1 MADAL
6 LSASLNVL
14 FDRLASPELI
24 NFIRRRNLSDELLD
38 ELKRKLVVV
47 LNVLDDAEVKQFSN
61 PNVKNWLVHV
71 KDAVYDAED
80 LLDEIA
86 TDALRCKMEAADSQI
101 GGGTHKAW
109 KWNKFSACVKAP
121 TAIQS
126 MESKVRGM
134 IALLEKI
141 ALEKVGFVLAEGG
154 VEKLSPR
161 PRSPISTSLEDESIV
176 LGRDEI
182 QKEMVKWLLSDNT
195 TGEKMEVMSIVGM
208 GGSGK
213 TTLARL
219 LYNDEGVKEHFD
231 LKAWVC
237 VSTEFLLIKVTKTI
251 LEEIGSKTDSDNLN
265 KLQLELKDQLSNKK
279 FLLVLDDVWNLK
291 PRDEGYMELSDL
303 EGWNSLRT
311 PLLAAAQ
318 GSKIVVTSRDQSVA
332 TTMRA
337 VHTHRLGE
345 LSPQHCWRLFEKLA
359 FQDRDSNAFVE
370 LEPIGR
376 QIVDKCQGL
385 PLAVKALGRLL
396 RSKVEKREWED
407 VFDSEIWHL
416 PSGPEILPSL
426 RLSYHHL
433 SLPLKHCFAY
443 CSIFPRNHE
452 FDKEKLILLWM
463 AEGLLHPQQGDKRR
477 MEEIGESYFDELL
490 AKSFFQKSIK
500 KNSYFVMHD
509 LIHALAQHVSEVFC
523 AQEGDDDR
531 VPKVS
536 EKTRHFLYFKSDYDR
551 MVTFKKFEA
560 ITKAKSLRTFLE
572 VKPSQYKPW
581 YILSK
586 RVLQDILPKMRC
598 LRVLSLRGYN
608 ITDLPKSIGNLKHLR
623 YLDLSFTMIQKLPES
638 VCYLCNLQTM
648 ILRRCSC
655 LNELPSRMGKLINL
669 RYLDIFGCDS
679 LIEMSTY
686 GIGRLKSLQRL
697 TYFIVG
703 QKNGLRIGELRE
715 LSKIRGTLQISKVNN
730 VVSVNDALQANIK
743 DKSYLDELILNWE
756 SGWVTN
762 GRITQHDATTDDIL
776 NSLQPHPNLKQL
788 SITNYPGARFPN
800 WLGDSSVLNL
810 LSLELRGCGNC
821 STLPPLGQLTH
832 LKYLQIS
839 GMNEVECVGSEFH
852 GNASFQSLETLSFED
867 MLNWEKWL
875 CCGEFPC
882 LQKLSIQECPKL
894 TGKLPEQLPS
904 LEELV
909 IVECPQLLMASLTV
923 PAIRELRMV
932 DFALQTSE
940 IKISDVSQWRQLPV
954 APHRLSII
962 KCDSM
967 ESLLEEEILQT
978 NIHYLEIYY
987 CCFSRSLNKVGLP
1000 ATLKSLSISNCTKVD
1015 LLLPELFR
1023 CHLPVLE
1030 RLSIDGGVIDDSFS
1044 LSFSLGIFPKLTDF
1058 TIDDLEGLE
1067 KLSISMSEGDP
1078 TSLCSLHLWNCPNLE
1093 TIELLAL
1100 NLKSCWI
1107 SSCSKL
1113 RSLAHTHSYIQE
1125 LGLWD
1130 CPELLF
1136 QREGLPSNLR
1146 QLQFQ
1151 SCNKLTPQVE
1161 WGLQRLTSLTFLGMK
1176 GGCEDMELFP
1186 KECLL
1191 PSSLTNLSIWNL
1203 PNLKSF
1209 DSRGLQRLT
1218 SLLELKIINC
1228 PELQLQ
1234 SLTEVGLQHLTSL
1247 KRLHISECPK
1257 LQYLTKQR
1265 LQDSS
1270 SLPHLISLK
1279 QFQIE
1284 DCPMLQSL
1292 TEEGLQHLT
1301 SLKALEIRSCRKLK
1315 YLTKERLPD
1324 SLSYLHVN
1332 GCPLL
1337 EKRCQFEK
1345 GEEWRYIAHIPEIV
1359 IDRVLF

>member
-101 GGGTHKAW
+101 GGTHKAW
-109 KWNKFSACVKAP
+109 KWNKFAACG
-121 TAIQS
+121 Q
-126 MESKVRGM
+126 GM

-154 VEKLSPR
+154 GEKLSPR
-161 PRSPISTSLEDESIV
+161 PRSPISTSLEDESIT
-176 LGRDEI
+176 
-182 QKEMVKWLLSDNT
+182 VKWLLST
-195 TGEKMEVMSIVGM
+195 IQKKMEVMSIVGM

-219 LYNDEGVKEHFD
+219 LYNDEGVKEHFH

-279 FLLVLDDVWNLK
+279 FLLVLDDIWNLK

-337 VHTHRLGE
+337 GRTHRLGE

-359 FQDRDSNAFVE
+359 FQDRDSNAFLE

-500 KNSYFVMHD
+500 KKSYFVMHD

-523 AQEGDDDR
+523 AQEEDDDR

-669 RYLDIFGCDS
+669 RYLDIFRCDS
-679 LIEMSTY
+679 LIDMSTY

-715 LSKIRGTLQISKVNN
+715 LSKIRGTLHISNINN
-730 VVSVNDALQANIK
+730 VVSVNDALQANMK

-762 GRITQHDATTDDIL
+762 GSITQHDATTDDIL

-800 WLGDSSVLNL
+800 WLGDSSVLLNL

-821 STLPPLGQLTH
+821 STLPLLGQLTH

-875 CCGEFPC
+875 CCGEFPR

-909 IVECPQLLMASLTV
+909 IVECPQLLMASLTA

-932 DFALQTSE
+932 DFGKLQLQMPSCDFTALQTSE
-940 IKISDVSQWRQLPV
+940 IEISDVSQWRQLPV
-954 APHRLSII
+954 APHQLSII

-967 ESLLEEEILQT
+967 ESLLEEEILQS
-978 NIHYLEIYY
+978 NIYDLKIYY

-1067 KLSISMSEGDP
+1067 KLSISISEGDP

-1093 TIELLAL
+1093 TIELFAL

-1218 SLLELKIINC
+1218 SLSELKIINC
-1228 PELQLQ
+1228 PELQFSTGSVLQHLIALKELRIDKCPRLQ

-1247 KRLHISECPK
+1247 KRLHISE
-1257 LQYLTKQR
+1257 LLE
-1265 LQDSS
+1265 SS
-1270 SLPHLISLK
+1270 HLISLK

-1337 EKRCQFEK
+1337 EQRCQFEK

-1359 IDRVLF
+1359 INRVLF

>member
-1 MADAL
+1 MLTSYNISEQAFREFL
-6 LSASLNVL
+6 GCLQGVNRERERERE
-14 FDRLASPELI
+14 RLILI
-24 NFIRRRNLSDELLD
+24 NPLNQTIIVQVLLIQTRPKIRIKTPLAPWGTISLAP
-38 ELKRKLVVV
+38 RKLVVV

-71 KDAVYDAED
+71 KDA
-80 LLDEIA
+80 
-86 TDALRCKMEAADSQI
+86 
-101 GGGTHKAW
+101 
-109 KWNKFSACVKAP
+109 
-121 TAIQS
+121 
-126 MESKVRGM
+126 
-134 IALLEKI
+134 
-141 ALEKVGFVLAEGG
+141 
-154 VEKLSPR
+154 
-161 PRSPISTSLEDESIV
+161 
-176 LGRDEI
+176 
-182 QKEMVKWLLSDNT
+182 
-195 TGEKMEVMSIVGM
+195 
-208 GGSGK
+208 
-213 TTLARL
+213 
-219 LYNDEGVKEHFD
+219 
-231 LKAWVC
+231 
-237 VSTEFLLIKVTKTI
+237 FLLIKVTKTI

-279 FLLVLDDVWNLK
+279 FLLVLDDIWNLK
-291 PRDEGYMELSDL
+291 P
-303 EGWNSLRT
+303 
-311 PLLAAAQ
+311 PQ

-337 VHTHRLGE
+337 GRTHRLGE

-359 FQDRDSNAFVE
+359 FQDRDSNAFLE

-396 RSKVEKREWED
+396 RSKVEKGEWED

-500 KNSYFVMHD
+500 KKSYFVMHD

-523 AQEGDDDR
+523 AQEEDDDR

-648 ILRRCSC
+648 ILRR
-655 LNELPSRMGKLINL
+655 
-669 RYLDIFGCDS
+669 Y
-679 LIEMSTY
+679 MSTY

-715 LSKIRGTLQISKVNN
+715 LSKIRGTLHISNVNN
-730 VVSVNDALQANIK
+730 VVSVNDALQANMK

-762 GRITQHDATTDDIL
+762 GSITQHDATTDDIL

-800 WLGDSSVLNL
+800 WLGDSS
-810 LSLELRGCGNC
+810 
-821 STLPPLGQLTH
+821 
-832 LKYLQIS
+832 
-839 GMNEVECVGSEFH
+839 FH

-875 CCGEFPC
+875 CCGEFPR

-909 IVECPQLLMASLTV
+909 IVECPQLLMASLTA
-923 PAIRELRMV
+923 PAIRELRM
-932 DFALQTSE
+932 
-940 IKISDVSQWRQLPV
+940 
-954 APHRLSII
+954 LSII

-967 ESLLEEEILQT
+967 ESLLEEEILQS
-978 NIHYLEIYY
+978 NIYDLKIYY

-1000 ATLKSLSISNCTKVD
+1000 ATLKSLSISNCTK
-1015 LLLPELFR
+1015 
-1023 CHLPVLE
+1023 
-1030 RLSIDGGVIDDSFS
+1030 
-1044 LSFSLGIFPKLTDF
+1044 
-1058 TIDDLEGLE
+1058 
-1067 KLSISMSEGDP
+1067 LSISISEGDP

-1093 TIELLAL
+1093 TIELFAL

-1161 WGLQRLTSLTFLGMK
+1161 WGLQRLNSLTFLGMK

-1228 PELQLQ
+1228 PELQFSTGSVLQHLIALKELRIDKCPRLQ
-1234 SLTEVGLQHLTSL
+1234 SLIEVGLQHLTSL

-1270 SLPHLISLK
+1270 
-1279 QFQIE
+1279 
-1284 DCPMLQSL
+1284 
-1292 TEEGLQHLT
+1292 T
-1301 SLKALEIRSCRKLK
+1301 LEIRSCRKLK

-1337 EKRCQFEK
+1337 EQRCQFEK

-1359 IDRVLF
+1359 INRVLF